1 MANKNSKRRKE
12 AARDAFGRVKQGR
25 AGANDAALADS
36 VGHKARRYKFAKV
49 GRSGPAIAK
58 KLGHHVNPSHQGPR

>member
-1 MANKNSKRRKE
+1 MANKNSRRRKE

-25 AGANDAALADS
+25 AGASDTAQAET
-36 VGHKARRYKFAKV
+36 VGSRPRKSKGAKV

-58 KLGHHVNPSHQGPR
+58 KLGHHVNSIHQGPR